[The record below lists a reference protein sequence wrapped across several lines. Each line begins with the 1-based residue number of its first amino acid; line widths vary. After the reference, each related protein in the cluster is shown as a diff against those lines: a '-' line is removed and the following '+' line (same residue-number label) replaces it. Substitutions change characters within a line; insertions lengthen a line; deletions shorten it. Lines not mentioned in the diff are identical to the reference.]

1 MSNYKCPVAQGY
13 VLNPNPFPFGC
24 KHFGWRNFKLT
35 SHVRKSRAESRREFI
50 GWFQQKQ
57 HPRVGLHYKSNMVL
71 VYQVFGASIDWST
84 HFWST
89 AKTSDQGSTFVH
101 EPYIHTYIHTVEMK
115 SNSLNKSPNG
125 WMGCFFMND
134 LSSSLGIFW
143 PQSLEFSTLFR
154 TQ

>member
-1 MSNYKCPVAQGY
+1 MVVNILDEEISNSPHMCASQELKVGVNSLAGFSK
-13 VLNPNPFPFGC
+13 NNI
-24 KHFGWRNFKLT
+24 HEW
-35 SHVRKSRAESRREFI
+35 
-50 GWFQQKQ
+50 
-57 HPRVGLHYKSNMVL
+57 GLHYKSNTVL
-71 VYQVFGASIDWST
+71 AYQVFGASIDWST

-101 EPYIHTYIHTVEMK
+101 EPYIHTYIHMVEMK

-134 LSSSLGIFW
+134 LSSSLGTFW